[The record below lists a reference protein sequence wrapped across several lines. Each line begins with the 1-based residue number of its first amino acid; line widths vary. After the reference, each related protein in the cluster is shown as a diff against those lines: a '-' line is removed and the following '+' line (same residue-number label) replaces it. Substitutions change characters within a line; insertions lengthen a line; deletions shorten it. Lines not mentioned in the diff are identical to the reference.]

1 MFIEVLLASTFGMSE
16 PDFLCLSRN
25 IYFESRNQSV
35 AGQIAVAQVVMN
47 RVKDSRYPDTVC
59 GVVEQGKMDSNGVI
73 KRNQCQFSWFCDGL
87 TDVPKNKEMWVQSQE
102 SAIRAVDMY
111 QLYYDITDG
120 STHYHSTKVNPTW
133 ASSIEEI
140 VQIDDHIFYKWNNIK

>member
-47 RVKDSRYPDTVC
+47 RVKDSRYPDTV
-59 GVVEQGKMDSNGVI
+59 
-73 KRNQCQFSWFCDGL
+73 
-87 TDVPKNKEMWVQSQE
+87 
-102 SAIRAVDMY
+102 
-111 QLYYDITDG
+111 
-120 STHYHSTKVNPTW
+120 
-133 ASSIEEI
+133 
-140 VQIDDHIFYKWNNIK
+140 